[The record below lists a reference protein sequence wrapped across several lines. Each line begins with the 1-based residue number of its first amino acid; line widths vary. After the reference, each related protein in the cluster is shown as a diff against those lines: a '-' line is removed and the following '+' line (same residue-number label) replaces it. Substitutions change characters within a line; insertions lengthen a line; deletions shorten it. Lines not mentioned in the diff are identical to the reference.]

1 MQNERSFLARG
12 LLSTA
17 LLTAFLVTAA
27 WTHAAPADQ
36 ASQAATAPAA
46 PKKVIPTELYDVE
59 KVVDGDTIQIMR
71 NGKIEKLRLL
81 CVDTE
86 EKMASGTSASGTKP
100 PTVFGEECALW
111 AQSFFA
117 GLAHDGAK
125 PQVGLYF
132 PSGHEER
139 DFYGR
144 LLCYVILPD
153 GTDYQLMLIEM
164 GKSPYFSKYGWS
176 AFHHT
181 EYLAAQT
188 AARKAQ
194 RGIWDP
200 KTNAAKTPGVPSAQ
214 RPYDKLLPW
223 WDARADALTA
233 IHKAEHVEGAMVCNT
248 DDPAALM
255 AAAATGEVFD
265 CYGEMAK
272 ITEGSDGALVVHFRA
287 SARDK
292 AFVVYVPKDK
302 RDAFKDLDL
311 EGATQEFRQNYMW
324 IKTKVTADPKGYF
337 KATSEDPA
345 QWRRA
350 GPEPKLP

>member
-1 MQNERSFLARG
+1 MQNERR
-12 LLSTA
+12 LLSRA
-17 LLTAFLVTAA
+17 LTTTAFLAA
-27 WTHAAPADQ
+27 ITLPLAWSSSGPLDGVAQ
-36 ASQAATAPAA
+36 ATAPAA
-46 PKKVIPTELYDVE
+46 VKKIVPTELYDVE
-59 KVVDGDTIQIMR
+59 KVVDGDTIHIMR
-71 NGKIEKLRLL
+71 HGKIEKLRLL

-86 EKMASGTSASGTKP
+86 EKIGSGTSAAGTKP

-117 GLAHDGAK
+117 GLAKDGAK
-125 PQVGLYF
+125 PQVGLHF
-132 PSGHEER
+132 PGEKEER

-176 AFHHT
+176 AFHHA
-181 EYLAAQT
+181 EYLAAQN

-214 RPYDKLLPW
+214 RPYDRLLPW

-233 IHKAEHVEGAMVCNT
+233 IAAACRVPGAKVCDT
-248 DDPAALM
+248 DNPAALAE
-255 AAAATGEVFD
+255 AAKSGEVFD
-265 CYGEMAK
+265 CYGELAK
-272 ITEGSDGALVVHFRA
+272 ISEGADGAMVVHFRA
-287 SARDK
+287 SKRDQ
-292 AFVVYVPKDK
+292 AFVVYIPKEK
-302 RDAFKDLDL
+302 RDAFKELDL
-311 EGATQEFRQNYMW
+311 PGATEEFRQNYLW
-324 IKTKVTADPKGYF
+324 FKTRITADPKGYF

-345 QWRRA
+345 PWKRA